1 VIKMSVIEGGKLKEV
16 IEREEVVIADFWA
29 EWCVPCKAV
38 DDLLKRL
45 VTRLQR
51 LGLRVVLYKVNVEEN
66 PDIAA
71 EYGVLGLPTVI
82 LFVRGKEKL
91 RHTGG
96 PSGLERKILK
106 ALNI

>member
-1 VIKMSVIEGGKLKEV
+1 MVDMSIPEGGELREV
-16 IEREEVVIADFWA
+16 IEREEIVIADFWA

-38 DDLLKRL
+38 DDLLRRL
-45 VTRLQR
+45 VLRLQR
-51 LGLRVVLYKVNVEEN
+51 LGLKVVLYKVDVEEY
-66 PDIAA
+66 PDVAA

-82 LFVRGKEKL
+82 LFVRGKEVL

-106 ALNI
+106 ALNV